1 MNEENKTVA
10 CKLNGRIA
18 VPEFVRFYFLEELS
32 DIQTVG
38 VAKCSDE
45 DTFDINKG
53 KKIALSKAEN
63 KAFIKANRLLKPL
76 LKEYGKILKLITE
89 YEDNSDRYI
98 RCNKEYISKLGNR
111 LKIGYKKDNNHFI
124 YHNGCTY
131 VDLGLPSGTKWGVMN
146 IGAENETDYG
156 LYFAW
161 GETKGYTGIT
171 EEKKFIWDD
180 YKYGT
185 ESNLTKYNTTDGLTT
200 LEPSDDAATV
210 NWGGKWRMPTVDQ
223 FNELLD
229 PSNCTNEWVED
240 YDGSGV
246 NGRLFTSVR
255 NSKTLFFP
263 AAGYCY
269 SGSLSYTGVSG
280 YFWSCA
286 LSSGDE
292 VSAQYLYFGSGGV
305 GLDGDYRVLGFPV
318 RGVLD

>member
-1 MNEENKTVA
+1 M
-10 CKLNGRIA
+10 C
-18 VPEFVRFYFLEELS
+18 
-32 DIQTVG
+32 
-38 VAKCSDE
+38 
-45 DTFDINKG
+45 
-53 KKIALSKAEN
+53 
-63 KAFIKANRLLKPL
+63 
-76 LKEYGKILKLITE
+76 EYLKLFDAHSGYTTYIDGNEVMLPNVSFCASENEVHYNPLIT
-89 YEDNSDRYI
+89 
-98 RCNKEYISKLGNR
+98 
-111 LKIGYKKDNNHFI
+111 H
-124 YHNGCTY
+124 TY

-210 NWGGKWRMPTVDQ
+210 NWGGKWRMPTIEQ

-240 YDGSGV
+240 YNGSGV

-269 SGSLSYTGVSG
+269 DGSLNGTGVYG
-280 YFWSCA
+280 DFWSCA

-292 VSAQYLYFGSGGV
+292 VGAQDLYFSSGEV
-305 GLDGDYRVLGFPV
+305 GLGSSHRVLGLPV
-318 RGVLD
+318 RPVGV

>member
-1 MNEENKTVA
+1 MKDSKRWKYTPFEDIIERRNNKIVKKMKHFSIFRKVNELT
-10 CKLNGRIA
+10 GHS
-18 VPEFVRFYFLEELS
+18 F
-32 DIQTVG
+32 
-38 VAKCSDE
+38 
-45 DTFDINKG
+45 
-53 KKIALSKAEN
+53 
-63 KAFIKANRLLKPL
+63 
-76 LKEYGKILKLITE
+76 
-89 YEDNSDRYI
+89 
-98 RCNKEYISKLGNR
+98 
-111 LKIGYKKDNNHFI
+111 
-124 YHNGCTY
+124 

-210 NWGGKWRMPTVDQ
+210 NWGGKWRMPTIEQ

-240 YDGSGV
+240 YNGSGV

-286 LSSGDE
+286 LSSGGE
-292 VSAQYLYFGSGGV
+292 VYAQDLGFDSGV
-305 GLDGDYRVLGFPV
+305 VALDDFTRVLGLPV
-318 RGVLD
+318 RPVFA

>member
-1 MNEENKTVA
+1 MSLLR
-10 CKLNGRIA
+10 KLLVQNG
-18 VPEFVRFYFLEELS
+18 E
-32 DIQTVG
+32 
-38 VAKCSDE
+38 
-45 DTFDINKG
+45 KG
-53 KKIALSKAEN
+53 YSS
-63 KAFIKANRLLKPL
+63 
-76 LKEYGKILKLITE
+76 G
-89 YEDNSDRYI
+89 
-98 RCNKEYISKLGNR
+98 
-111 LKIGYKKDNNHFI
+111 H
-124 YHNGCTY
+124 TY

-210 NWGGKWRMPTVDQ
+210 NWGGKWRMPTIEQ

-263 AAGYCY
+263 AAGLCSDGGK
-269 SGSLSYTGVSG
+269 SGIGNYVYIFSRTLNNY
-280 YFWSCA
+280 A
-286 LSSGDE
+286 NIPSSAFSFM
-292 VSAQYLYFGSGGV
+292 SAYRISPRRSAHTRCFGIT
-305 GLDGDYRVLGFPV
+305 V
-318 RGVLD
+318 RGVLE

>member
-1 MNEENKTVA
+1 MNI
-10 CKLNGRIA
+10 R
-18 VPEFVRFYFLEELS
+18 
-32 DIQTVG
+32 
-38 VAKCSDE
+38 
-45 DTFDINKG
+45 
-53 KKIALSKAEN
+53 KKIALFKN
-63 KAFIKANRLLKPL
+63 PYYICGINVKHFF
-76 LKEYGKILKLITE
+76 YGRQKN
-89 YEDNSDRYI
+89 DNSSI
-98 RCNKEYISKLGNR
+98 FSG
-111 LKIGYKKDNNHFI
+111 H
-124 YHNGCTY
+124 TY

-210 NWGGKWRMPTVDQ
+210 NWGGKWRMPTIEQ

-263 AAGYCY
+263 AAGNLYDD
-269 SGSLSYTGVSG
+269 SLSSTEVVGV
-280 YFWSCA
+280 FWSCA
-286 LSSGDE
+286 LSWIAE
-292 VSAQYLYFGSGGV
+292 LRAQLLYFDSGEVGMYGSS
-305 GLDGDYRVLGFPV
+305 RV
-318 RGVLD
+318 RGFSVRPVFND

>member
-1 MNEENKTVA
+1 M
-10 CKLNGRIA
+10 
-18 VPEFVRFYFLEELS
+18 
-32 DIQTVG
+32 
-38 VAKCSDE
+38 E
-45 DTFDINKG
+45 D
-53 KKIALSKAEN
+53 KKN
-63 KAFIKANRLLKPL
+63 
-76 LKEYGKILKLITE
+76 
-89 YEDNSDRYI
+89 DNS
-98 RCNKEYISKLGNR
+98 SVLG
-111 LKIGYKKDNNHFI
+111 GH
-124 YHNGCTY
+124 TY

-210 NWGGKWRMPTVDQ
+210 NWGGKWRIPTVDQ

-229 PSNCTNEWVED
+229 PSNCTNEWVD
-240 YDGSGV
+240 NYNGSGV

-269 SGSLSYTGVSG
+269 DGSLDGAGVYG
-280 YFWSCA
+280 GFWSCA
-286 LSSGDE
+286 LSSGVE
-292 VSAQYLYFGSGGV
+292 VGAQSLSFRRGGAVLSNGS
-305 GLDGDYRVLGFPV
+305 RVLGLPV
-318 RGVLD
+318 RPVFND